1 MSDMIL
7 TVRNLYKS
15 YGPIKVLKDVS
26 LTIGRGEAH
35 VVIGP
40 NGAGKTTLFKCLS
53 GEALPNSGVV
63 TLDDVNV
70 TNEAGWQRT
79 RRGVGRT
86 FQVARV
92 YPDLT
97 TYENLVVSVEA
108 RHRFDP
114 PKTRSRF
121 SLFPNAQ
128 VLSEVDELIAEMGLA
143 HVASRDAKILSHGDK
158 KRLELAM
165 SLALRPRL
173 LMLDE
178 PTAGMSPSDR
188 KQAVAFVSR
197 IRKEHG
203 LSMLLTEHDMDVVFG
218 LATELTVLH
227 HGEVIASGEPS
238 KVRAEP
244 RVREVYLGHG

>member
-1 MSDMIL
+1 MSDKIL
-7 TVRNLYKS
+7 TVGKLCKS

-26 LTIGRGEAH
+26 LSIGRGEAH

-53 GEALPNSGVV
+53 GEALPNSGTVI
-63 TLDDVNV
+63 LDNDDV
-70 TNEAGWQRT
+70 TRETGWQRT
-79 RRGVGRT
+79 RRGIGRT
-86 FQVARV
+86 FQVARI
-92 YPDLT
+92 YPELT
-97 TYENLVVSVEA
+97 AHENLVVAVEA

-114 PKTRSRF
+114 PKTRTRF
-121 SLFPNAQ
+121 SLFPNAL
-128 VLSEVDELIAEMGLA
+128 VMAEVDELVGEMGLSN
-143 HVASRDAKILSHGDK
+143 VASRTAKILSHGDK

-188 KQAVAFVSR
+188 KQAVVFVSR

-203 LSMLLTEHDMDVVFG
+203 LSLLLTEHDMDVVFG

-238 KVRAEP
+238 AVRAEP
-244 RVREVYLGHG
+244 KVREVYLGHG